1 MRKYKFDQLWLDA
14 IALTDTNPA
23 EAERAVRDYI
33 ETGVEPDFTLINP
46 SFQAVWVLIRS
57 QIDQRKERNAR
68 ARLRRIARRESASPI
83 SVKATPETTVS
94 TETTVDHETP
104 VSAERTASTT
114 PQPANQTVVIA
125 PGPSQRAQRR
135 RSATKSSASRFASR
149 FRGPIKLSQT
159 TIE

>member
-33 ETGVEPDFTLINP
+33 ETGAGPDFTRLSP

-68 ARLRRIARRESASPI
+68 ARLRRIARRESASSI

-94 TETTVDHETP
+94 TE
-104 VSAERTASTT
+104 RTASTT
-114 PQPANQTVVIA
+114 PQAANQTVVIA

-135 RSATKSSASRFASR
+135 RSAPKSSASRFASR